1 MKKMMIAVVAMAI
14 SAFAFMPAELLKVG
28 SPMPNVGDIS
38 MQDISGKEV
47 TLKQLSTPKGLLVM
61 FSCNTCPYVIKN
73 QARTKEILSYAQAQ
87 QIGVAVLNP
96 NEAFRGNEDSFEAM
110 QAYAKA
116 QGYNWA
122 YSIDKNHVIAD
133 AFGATRTP
141 ECFLFDSNGIL
152 VYHGAIDDSP
162 SDASAVSRKHL
173 EKAIQEMNAGNT
185 ITVPNSKSIG
195 CAIKRLS
202 KQ

>member
-1 MKKMMIAVVAMAI
+1 MIAIVALAV
-14 SAFAFMPAELLKVG
+14 SAFAFMPAQVLTVG
-28 SPMPNVGDIS
+28 SPMPDVGNIG
-38 MQDISGKEV
+38 MQDVNGKEV
-47 TLKQLSTPKGLLVM
+47 TLKQLSTSKGLLVM

-73 QARTKEILSYAQAQ
+73 QARTKAILSYAQSQ
-87 QIGVAVLNP
+87 QIGVAVLNS
-96 NEAFRGNEDSFEAM
+96 NEAYRGNEDSFEAM
-110 QAYAKA
+110 QSYAKA

-173 EKAIQEMNAGNT
+173 EKAIDELNAGQK
-185 ITVPNSKSIG
+185 IAVPTSKSIG

-202 KQ
+202 KP